1 MVKDSL
7 PSLWHWEQ
15 GMEATFTILFYTVN
29 RILEST
35 VQ

>member
-15 GMEATFTILFYTVN
+15 GMKSTFTILFYIVN

-35 VQ
+35 VK